1 MEPIH
6 RRPTSR
12 PSRTAIL
19 AIAIAAMTAG
29 SAPAASGTVRTISE
43 SDARA
48 SRIIGATV
56 SNPANEK
63 LGTIDDL
70 VISHDRRVTYAVL
83 AVGGVLGIGAKRV
96 AVPYGE
102 LAITADGV
110 IYDRTADQ
118 VKALPEFASR
128 AGVPAAGGAPD
139 HDAYLQR
146 AGKRMGEWEQRVAAF
161 KQSADEGRR
170 KASETFGAAWGQVKD
185 SWADLE
191 SASKDH
197 WDTARRNF
205 ERAWDRFEKAWV
217 DAQS

>member
-1 MEPIH
+1 MEQIY
-6 RRPTSR
+6 RRPTCRS
-12 PSRTAIL
+12 SRTAIL
-19 AIAIAAMTAG
+19 AVAIAAMTVCPAL
-29 SAPAASGTVRTISE
+29 AASGAVRMASE

-70 VISHDRRVTYAVL
+70 VISNDSRVTHAVL

-110 IYDRTADQ
+110 IYDRTAAQ

-128 AGVPAAGGAPD
+128 AGVPAASGGLD
-139 HDAYLQR
+139 HDAYLER
-146 AGKRMGEWEQRVAAF
+146 ASKRMGEWEKRVTEF
-161 KQSADEGRR
+161 RQSADEGRR
-170 KASETFGAAWGQVKD
+170 KAAETFGAAWGQVKD

-191 SASKDH
+191 SASKEH

-205 ERAWDRFEKAWV
+205 EGAWDRFEKAWV